1 VRRRIG
7 IALLASALLG
17 AAVPAYAGVP
27 KNGTAVG
34 VGEREFTI
42 TPYRTSVP
50 AGLVRFNVTNFGEDG
65 HNLSVIR
72 VSDGKMLA
80 ESPEIRDEKQYTL
93 RVTLKRPG
101 TYRLYCTIPGH
112 KRLGMKSKISV
123 K

>member
-1 VRRRIG
+1 MRRRIC

-17 AAVPAYAGVP
+17 AAASGHAGVP

-42 TPYRTSVP
+42 TPYRKSVP
-50 AGLVRFNVTNFGEDG
+50 RGLVRFNVTNFGEDG
-65 HNLSVIR
+65 HNLAVYR
-72 VSDGKMLA
+72 AQDGKLLA
-80 ESPEIRDEKQYTL
+80 ESPEIRAEKQYTL
-93 RVTLKRPG
+93 RVRLKRRG

>member
-1 VRRRIG
+1 MRRRIC
-7 IALLASALLG
+7 IPLLASALLG
-17 AAVPAYAGVP
+17 AAATAHAGVP
-27 KNGTAVG
+27 KTGTAVG

-42 TPYRTSVP
+42 TPYRKSVP
-50 AGLVRFNVTNFGEDG
+50 RGLVRFNVTNFGEDG
-65 HNLSVIR
+65 HNLAVYR
-72 VSDGKMLA
+72 AEDGKLLA
-80 ESPEIRDEKQYTL
+80 ESPEIRAEKQYTL